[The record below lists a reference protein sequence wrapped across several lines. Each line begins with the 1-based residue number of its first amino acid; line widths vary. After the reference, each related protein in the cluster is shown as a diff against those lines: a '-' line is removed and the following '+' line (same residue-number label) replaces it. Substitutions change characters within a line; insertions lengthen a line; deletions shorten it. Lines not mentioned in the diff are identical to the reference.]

1 MKQLFKMFFTVVAL
15 LFLSIA
21 TSLAT
26 EVTFSY
32 SDYKGQ
38 GTSSTGSSFT
48 MSKTDVSITNTK
60 FYCGS
65 SASYA
70 QFYANGTTTI
80 TPASGITITS
90 AILTASSTSY
100 NGYQSGGKI
109 TASTGTVNGST
120 SSTTVTWTGSATAA
134 FTITNDKQIRWTSIV
149 VTYTSA
155 GSSAV
160 ETTTTISAAGITN
173 TDVYVDTAAGSLSA
187 SITAGGNTVPGAV
200 VTWSGNNDDVAT
212 INAST
217 GAVTLVAAGNV
228 TFTATYAGMANEY
241 QGSSDTYAM
250 TVTSS
255 APYVQPTNIV
265 ANLNNSLFGTNY
277 SGSAAGIDDN
287 NPINGIQDNLTIT
300 YAGSGNHYVNDSQI
314 RFYPN
319 NKLTFE
325 APNGYVIKSIVFTSA
340 GTWSATISADSG
352 TYTTGT
358 KTWTGSATSVL
369 FTGSGS
375 SRCDMSKATIT
386 ISKQSSVA
394 APTFTPVTGTTFGND
409 GLDVSISAASGTIYY
424 TIDGTVPTTN
434 SAVYSSPVHITET
447 TTFKAIASDNGDD
460 SDVSTATYTY
470 LDPNRP
476 GTVNNPYTVAQAR
489 AAIDAGA
496 GLDNVYATGIIS
508 QIDNY
513 NNTYK
518 SITYWISSD
527 GTTNSDQL
535 EVYSGK
541 GLGNTDFSSLS
552 DVEVGATVV
561 VYGTLKKYNTT
572 YEFDKD
578 NYITSYTAPVNPTIA
593 VNPSSLSGFTY
604 EEGSGPSDAKTFTV
618 SGSNLTTNISLSMG
632 GSDYEMS
639 LSSGSGYTTS
649 LTLTPEAGEV
659 ASTTIYVRLKAD
671 KSAGSYSGST
681 ITLTSTGADEKTV
694 SLSGTV
700 TEYVAPYATL
710 PFAFDGG
717 SGDVAG
723 TAGLTHNGL
732 GSDYGSSPKLKF
744 DGTGDYLILQLNERP
759 GVLTYDIKGN
769 NFSGGTFKIQTSV
782 DGSSYT
788 DLKSYTSL
796 SEKESESFSNL
807 ASDVRYIKWIY
818 TEKSNGNVA
827 LGNIALAV
835 YTPPVPTITVTPS
848 SVIADA
854 EAVAPAT
861 EIEGT
866 LAIAYENLTISD
878 YSDFDIEFCD
888 SEGNALAGGE
898 EPTWIVVLTAEE
910 TGDYLVSYVIDE
922 NPSYE
927 SRNAYFKVYALDDE
941 SNIVRSS
948 LITITQSG
956 LPTPALG
963 YAALPFEFTG
973 GKSDIA
979 STDGFTQSGLGS
991 DYASAPSLKFD
1002 STSDYVIL
1010 HFNEA
1015 PGTLTF
1021 DIKGN
1026 GFSGGTFSVLTSVN
1040 GEDYSEFASYTDLGD
1055 TQSEK
1060 FTSLASNIR
1069 YIKWIYTEK
1078 SSGNVALGNINLTK
1092 AAAAETINL
1101 TATLS
1106 EGRYWVSFFSSS
1118 RYTLSEG
1125 AQAFT
1130 MNSSKQLYLLGTDGS
1145 VIPANTAV
1153 IIISD
1158 SADVTLTKSNASSAV
1173 TVNGGAN
1180 ILLGSDSPVAKYL
1193 ISGTPYVLGIYGGE
1207 LGLYEFTGDGIPA
1220 NKAYYV
1226 E

>member
-1 MKQLFKMFFTVVAL
+1 MKKITTLFVKATLVAL
-15 LFLSIA
+15 MGLFSAVAAWGETENITLSDGSFSTDHISWSG
-21 TSLAT
+21 TS
-26 EVTFSY
+26 VTIQQL
-32 SDYKGQ
+32 K
-38 GTSSTGSSFT
+38 GTSSTAVNSSYISAPRVYKGHILSFEAKSGYVINSISITVSGTYYGNSMTAGTAVNNNTVTDNTTAVNRTWASTSGGTHVVSDATGNGLSAVYIQNVASTNVQLRFTAISITYSSTGGGSSCSAPTFSPAAGAVLSGTTVTLSTSTDGASIYYT
-48 MSKTDVSITNTK
+48 MGAEPADPTSSSTLYSSPITITEATTIKAIAIKDGLTN
-60 FYCGS
+60 S
-65 SASYA
+65 SVASASYTIVTPKSSIA
-70 QFYANGTTTI
+70 ALTAEASAGSYYVTLSDAVVTYVNGNYAYIQDASGAVVLYKSSHGLIAGDVLNGTASVTYQLRNNNPQI
-80 TPASGITITS
+80 TEISGVTPVSGSAPDPTEVTQSSWSYSFGSVLSKYFKITGATLTYTSSKYYVSLGGEDVQLYKVGTAITS
-90 AILTASSTSY
+90 LDTGESYTIVGFPTLYNSTKELQIFADPELEASADPTIL
-100 NGYQSGGKI
+100 
-109 TASTGTVNGST
+109 VST
-120 SSTTVTWTGSATAA
+120 SS
-134 FTITNDKQIRWTSIV
+134 
-149 VTYTSA
+149 
-155 GSSAV
+155 
-160 ETTTTISAAGITN
+160 
-173 TDVYVDTAAGSLSA
+173 
-187 SITAGGNTVPGAV
+187 
-200 VTWSGNNDDVAT
+200 
-212 INAST
+212 
-217 GAVTLVAAGNV
+217 
-228 TFTATYAGMANEY
+228 
-241 QGSSDTYAM
+241 
-250 TVTSS
+250 
-255 APYVQPTNIV
+255 
-265 ANLNNSLFGTNY
+265 
-277 SGSAAGIDDN
+277 
-287 NPINGIQDNLTIT
+287 LT
-300 YAGSGNHYVNDSQI
+300 
-314 RFYPN
+314 
-319 NKLTFE
+319 
-325 APNGYVIKSIVFTSA
+325 
-340 GTWSATISADSG
+340 
-352 TYTTGT
+352 
-358 KTWTGSATSVL
+358 
-369 FTGSGS
+369 
-375 SRCDMSKATIT
+375 
-386 ISKQSSVA
+386 
-394 APTFTPVTGTTFGND
+394 
-409 GLDVSISAASGTIYY
+409 
-424 TIDGTVPTTN
+424 
-434 SAVYSSPVHITET
+434 
-447 TTFKAIASDNGDD
+447 
-460 SDVSTATYTY
+460 
-470 LDPNRP
+470 
-476 GTVNNPYTVAQAR
+476 
-489 AAIDAGA
+489 
-496 GLDNVYATGIIS
+496 
-508 QIDNY
+508 
-513 NNTYK
+513 
-518 SITYWISSD
+518 
-527 GTTNSDQL
+527 
-535 EVYSGK
+535 
-541 GLGNTDFSSLS
+541 
-552 DVEVGATVV
+552 
-561 VYGTLKKYNTT
+561 
-572 YEFDKD
+572 
-578 NYITSYTAPVNPTIA
+578 
-593 VNPSSLSGFTY
+593 GFTY

-681 ITLTSTGADEKTV
+681 ITLTSAGADDKTV

-744 DGTGDYLILQLNERP
+744 DGSGDYLILQLNERP

-769 NFSGGTFKIQTSV
+769 SFSGGTFKIQTSV

-796 SEKESESFSNL
+796 SDKESESFSNL

-973 GKSDIA
+973 GRSDIA

-1002 STSDYVIL
+1002 GTGDYVIL

-1026 GFSGGTFSVLTSVN
+1026 GFSGGTFSVLTSAN
-1040 GEDYSEFASYTDLGD
+1040 GEDYSELASYKDLGD
-1055 TQSEK
+1055 TQSEE

-1207 LGLYEFTGDGIPA
+1207 LGLYKFTGDGIPA